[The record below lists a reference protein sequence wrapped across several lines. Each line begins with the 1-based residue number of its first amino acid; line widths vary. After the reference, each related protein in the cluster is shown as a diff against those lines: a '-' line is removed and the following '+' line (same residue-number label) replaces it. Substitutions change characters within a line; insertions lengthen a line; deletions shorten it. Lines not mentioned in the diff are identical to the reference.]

1 MPSPIL
7 DTFKDA
13 KYFLLGV
20 AIMVCYGIMLL
31 FFDQFL
37 FFVPYFTLYLPSSAY
52 GSLVLDLALTFLT
65 AIVLTVSLGQII
77 LQRQGGSASKT
88 GILGIVAA
96 LIAGA
101 CPCYYLVPLLAVA
114 GAIGGT
120 LGALG
125 ILLNAFQIPI
135 KLGAMLILAVATYKL
150 NKSGVCKIKPRNQGD
165 SKAESK
171 STISLSLLWG
181 RCNLLANLP
190 LFA

>member
-1 MPSPIL
+1 MTSPIL

-13 KYFLLGV
+13 KYLLLGV
-20 AIMVCYGIMLL
+20 AIMVGYGVMLM

-37 FFVPYFTLYLPSSAY
+37 FFAPYFTLYVPSSASA
-52 GSLVLDLALTFLT
+52 SLILDLALTFLT
-65 AIVLTVSLGQII
+65 AIVLIVSIRQIL

-125 ILLNAFQIPI
+125 ILLNTFQIPI
-135 KLGAMLILAVATYKL
+135 KLGATLILVIATYKL
-150 NKSGVCKIKPRNQGD
+150 NKSGVCKIKPQ
-165 SKAESK
+165 
-171 STISLSLLWG
+171 
-181 RCNLLANLP
+181 P
-190 LFA
+190 